1 MSSTPQAKV
10 RIIDVHVH
18 AFGNAEGAK
27 QIAGKIRTKRDAIT
41 LRHREPQTH
50 RFLWGTADD
59 RTDVLIRDMDASGIN
74 TALIQPTAGA
84 GPEDVAAAVKRY
96 PGRLRPLYSNGK
108 RQVSGGAWKKL
119 DLGPVKEHAQ
129 HYLRDEK
136 FVGVGE
142 LIVGDFTQE
151 AAPKQIADAMM
162 PFLEIVAPY
171 KKPVQI
177 PTAWTNFATP
187 LEHGIP
193 MFVDYLAERF
203 PEVPFV
209 ITKMGRSYDF
219 IFEIALAVAYKH
231 WNVYFDTAQS
241 RPDHVARAVRELGA
255 DRVMFGTDW
264 CDIWREYNEP
274 AGIYPNSLEMVQ
286 KAGLSETERE
296 WVLGRTAATLYSV

>member
-1 MSSTPQAKV
+1 MAASSQGAV

-27 QIAGKIRTKRDAIT
+27 RIAGKIRTKRDAIT

-59 RTDVLIRDMDASGIN
+59 RTDILIRDMDASGVH

-84 GPEDVAAAVKRY
+84 GPEDVAKAVKRY
-96 PGRLRPLYSNGK
+96 PGRLQPLYSNGK
-108 RQVSGGAWKKL
+108 RQVSGAAWKTI
-119 DLGPVKEHAQ
+119 DLSPIKDHAK
-129 HYLRDEK
+129 HYLEEEK
-136 FVGVGE
+136 FVGIGE

-151 AAPKQIADAMM
+151 GAPKQIADALT

-241 RPDHVARAVRELGA
+241 RPEHVARAVSELGPE
-255 DRVMFGTDW
+255 RVMFGTDW

-274 AGIYPNSLEMVQ
+274 TGIYPNSLGMLER
-286 KAGLSETERE
+286 AGLSQSERD
-296 WVLGRTAATLYSV
+296 WVLGRTAATLYKI

>member
-1 MSSTPQAKV
+1 MSLTQQSKSRV
-10 RIIDVHVH
+10 IDVHVH
-18 AFGNAEGAK
+18 PFGNAEGAK
-27 QIAGKIRTKRDAIT
+27 QIAGKIHTMRDAIT
-41 LRHREPQTH
+41 LRHRDPDMH
-50 RFLWGTADD
+50 RFLWGKAED
-59 RTDVLIRDMDASGIN
+59 RSDILIRDMDASGID

-84 GPEDVAAAVKRY
+84 GPEEVAAVVKRY
-96 PGRLRPLYSNGK
+96 PDRLRALYSNGK
-108 RQVSGGAWKKL
+108 RQVSGSAWRKL
-119 DLGPVKEHAQ
+119 DLGPIKEHAQ
-129 HYLRDEK
+129 HYLRDDQ

-151 AAPKQIADAMM
+151 GSPKQIADAIT
-162 PFLEIVAPY
+162 PFLEIVAPF

-193 MFVDYLAERF
+193 MYVDYLAERF
-203 PEVPFV
+203 PEIPFI

-241 RPDHVARAVRELGA
+241 RPDHVSRAVRDLGA
-255 DRVMFGTDW
+255 QRVMFGTDW

-274 AGIYPNSLEMVQ
+274 AGIYPKSLQMV
-286 KAGLSETERE
+286 KAAGLSEPDLD
-296 WVLGRTAATLYSV
+296 WVLGRTAATVYAL